1 MIKENYEKALI
12 KSLLSHEEENILLLL
27 KGKTNKKLFQ
37 EVNKN
42 NMYLSFA
49 IDLNLN
55 RVVQKIVMS
64 FPLSVIDQNKFLIKS
79 YKKHNMFA
87 LKILLKKWQE
97 DHSHYSFI
105 REILSQKFIQSEEEI
120 IKRVLS
126 IKIDNKKIEYW
137 LEYIEL
143 KFQEKYISNLSTS
156 TVSYY
161 RNNSLKWSDAFVEKL
176 KMNCNESLKQ
186 NLKNKQ
192 SKSQLK
198 I

>member
-1 MIKENYEKALI
+1 MIKENYEKTLI
-12 KSLLSHEEENILLLL
+12 KYLLLHEEENILLLL

-55 RVVQKIVMS
+55 QVVKKIVMS
-64 FPLSVIDQNKFLIKS
+64 FPLNVIDQNKFLIKS
-79 YKKHNMFA
+79 YKKHNMYA
-87 LKILLKKWQE
+87 LKVLLKKWQE
-97 DHSHYSFI
+97 DHSHSSFI

-120 IKRVLS
+120 IKRIPLL
-126 IKIDNKKIEYW
+126 KIDNKKIEYW

-143 KFQEKYISNLSTS
+143 KFQEKYMLNLSTS
-156 TVSYY
+156 MVSYY
-161 RNNSLKWSDAFVEKL
+161 KKNSLKWSDAFVEKL
-176 KMNCNESLKQ
+176 RMNCNESLQQ
-186 NLKNKQ
+186 NLKDKQ
-192 SKSQLK
+192 SKSRIK